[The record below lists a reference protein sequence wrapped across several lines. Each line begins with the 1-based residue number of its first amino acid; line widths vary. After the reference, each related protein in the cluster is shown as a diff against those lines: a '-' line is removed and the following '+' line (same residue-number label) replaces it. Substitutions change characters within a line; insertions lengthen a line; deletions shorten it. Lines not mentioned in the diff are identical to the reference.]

1 MKNKYS
7 EKFSLKG
14 KLAFILGGSG
24 LIGQEVSLALSL
36 SGARVICLDV
46 KNNIKFI
53 KKNKNIIYKY
63 LDSSNLNTS
72 SRELNNIINKYGCP
86 NIFINCSYPRSKDW
100 GNSSFKKISLNNYQ
114 ENIKLHLNSYV
125 WFSKIIAEKMKKNKI
140 RGSIILLS
148 SIYGILGQDL
158 NIYKGTKMTENVTY
172 SVIKGGIVNFARQS
186 SSYYGQFNIR
196 VNSISPGGIKG
207 HVAGSSKTQ
216 SKKFLKNYVNKV
228 PLKRMCSTED
238 VASAILFLS
247 SDASSYIT
255 GSNLVIDGGWS
266 II

>member
-1 MKNKYS
+1 
-7 EKFSLKG
+7 
-14 KLAFILGGSG
+14 
-24 LIGQEVSLALSL
+24 
-36 SGARVICLDV
+36 
-46 KNNIKFI
+46 
-53 KKNKNIIYKY
+53 
-63 LDSSNLNTS
+63 
-72 SRELNNIINKYGCP
+72 
-86 NIFINCSYPRSKDW
+86 
-100 GNSSFKKISLNNYQ
+100 
-114 ENIKLHLNSYV
+114 
-125 WFSKIIAEKMKKNKI
+125 
-140 RGSIILLS
+140 
-148 SIYGILGQDL
+148 
-158 NIYKGTKMTENVTY
+158 MTENVTY

-207 HVAGSSKTQ
+207 HVAGSGKTQ